1 LNQHREESRRRAAIE
16 RALGESQYVW
26 RQEVTPNLRRRK
38 LACRWFVRVGV
49 LLLGVLAVGGLWES
63 GRVGWA
69 VFSGLLSLGV
79 FVVAVAG
86 RRKLPD

>member
-1 LNQHREESRRRAAIE
+1 
-16 RALGESQYVW
+16 
-26 RQEVTPNLRRRK
+26 
-38 LACRWFVRVGV
+38 
-49 LLLGVLAVGGLWES
+49 VLAVGGLWES

-79 FVVAVAG
+79 FVAAVAG

>member
-1 LNQHREESRRRAAIE
+1 
-16 RALGESQYVW
+16 LGEAQHVW
-26 RQEVTPNLRRRK
+26 HEEVTPSLRRRK

-49 LLLGVLAVGGLWES
+49 LLLGGLAVGGLWEG

-79 FVVAVAG
+79 FVVAVVG
-86 RRKLPD
+86 RRKLSDE